1 MAAENVG
8 LQMIKDELDDGKYAI
23 LSDATRSGA
32 QKEVEAM
39 VLRYLHNK
47 CLYERTVGLVDISK
61 NQTAQGIAIAIQE
74 ILSPIEL
81 NPSQCVGFSF
91 DGASVISG
99 AKGGVQA
106 ILKKYYRNARFV
118 HCHSHR
124 LNLVLQEVSSLCLKL
139 TTVLLCVINCLFS
152 SVIRNVCLYLSK
164 NSLNTGQINN
174 QSHKRR

>member
-1 MAAENVG
+1 MLSPTVQNKILMAAENVG

-32 QKEVEAM
+32 YKEVEAV

-61 NQTAQGIAIAIQE
+61 DQTAQGIAIAIQE

-91 DGASVISG
+91 DGASVMSG
-99 AKGGVQA
+99 A
-106 ILKKYYRNARFV
+106 
-118 HCHSHR
+118 C
-124 LNLVLQEVSSLCLKL
+124 
-139 TTVLLCVINCLFS
+139 
-152 SVIRNVCLYLSK
+152 
-164 NSLNTGQINN
+164 
-174 QSHKRR
+174 RRS